1 MRKLLL
7 QLAIL
12 SIILALHTPY
22 TQAQTFSEI
31 VKAVASDRATK
42 DKFGISVSIS
52 GDYAIVGAY
61 NEDEDAAGGNTVSNA
76 GAAYI
81 FKKDEGGTDNWAQI
95 QKIVASDRAST
106 DNFGISVSISGDYA
120 IVGAYFED
128 EDAAGSNAASNTGSA
143 YIFKKDEGGTDNW
156 GQIQKIVASDRAIED
171 YFGYS
176 VSIFGDYA
184 IVGAYLEN
192 EDAAGGN
199 TASNTGSAYIFKRDE
214 GGTDNWGQI
223 QKIVASDRT
232 ISDHFGNSVSISGD
246 YAIVGASLEDE
257 DVAGGSTAY
266 TAGSAYIFKRDEGGT
281 DNWGQIQKIVAS
293 DRASEDYFGHSVS
306 ISGDYAIVGARLE
319 DEDAAGGN
327 TATSAGSAYI
337 FKSSAAL
344 PVELTYFKGQATAT
358 GAYLEWQTANEE
370 NNKGFNIQHSL
381 DGENWETIDFVQ
393 GHGTIQEVQDYTYT
407 DETPPAGI
415 NYYRLKQV
423 DFDGQFEYSN
433 IVNVHYEAESTNDEL
448 SVFPNPISDE
458 LNIINGE
465 GIATIYN
472 ILGQPVKQ
480 FTVNS
485 RQFAMNTGDL
495 PKGQYILHIFRQNG
509 MVVTRQ
515 FVK

>member
-1 MRKLLL
+1 M
-7 QLAIL
+7 
-12 SIILALHTPY
+12 
-22 TQAQTFSEI
+22 
-31 VKAVASDRATK
+31 
-42 DKFGISVSIS
+42 
-52 GDYAIVGAY
+52 
-61 NEDEDAAGGNTVSNA
+61 
-76 GAAYI
+76 
-81 FKKDEGGTDNWAQI
+81 
-95 QKIVASDRAST
+95 
-106 DNFGISVSISGDYA
+106 
-120 IVGAYFED
+120 
-128 EDAAGSNAASNTGSA
+128 
-143 YIFKKDEGGTDNW
+143 
-156 GQIQKIVASDRAIED
+156 
-171 YFGYS
+171 
-176 VSIFGDYA
+176 
-184 IVGAYLEN
+184 
-192 EDAAGGN
+192 
-199 TASNTGSAYIFKRDE
+199 
-214 GGTDNWGQI
+214 
-223 QKIVASDRT
+223 
-232 ISDHFGNSVSISGD
+232 
-246 YAIVGASLEDE
+246 
-257 DVAGGSTAY
+257 
-266 TAGSAYIFKRDEGGT
+266 
-281 DNWGQIQKIVAS
+281 
-293 DRASEDYFGHSVS
+293 
-306 ISGDYAIVGARLE
+306 
-319 DEDAAGGN
+319 
-327 TATSAGSAYI
+327 
-337 FKSSAAL
+337 
-344 PVELTYFKGQATAT
+344 TYFKGQATAT